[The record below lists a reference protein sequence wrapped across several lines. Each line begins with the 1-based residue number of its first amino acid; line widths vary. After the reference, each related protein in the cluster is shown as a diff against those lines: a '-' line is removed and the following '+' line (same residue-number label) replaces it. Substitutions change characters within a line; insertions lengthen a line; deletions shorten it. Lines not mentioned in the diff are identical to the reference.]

1 MVAEPGAS
9 EHQLGTTVDF
19 TDSSISYQCCN
30 YNFHKS
36 KAYKWLEQNAY
47 KYGFVLSYPKNAKKT
62 TGYIYEP
69 WHWRF
74 VGQELATKL
83 HNEEITFNES
93 LLEPLFKPYPK
104 KDLYNGLRISGNAML
119 SMYINPDGEE
129 YVLLEKNKE
138 QRMPISDLT
147 KLMVALVASDIY
159 NLNDSIVITQ
169 NSFDNNNLGN
179 YNVGDTFYFNDA
191 LKAYLFSA
199 DKEMA
204 IAIAEKIGIDNFIKK
219 MNEKAKALGLNDTY
233 FLNIINS
240 NSQDEDENSNYSTVF
255 DITKLFKY
263 LFENRSDLFAILE
276 NNEYSFNEIKT
287 GRKIH
292 LKTNANLVLN
302 KNFVAFVLDKKDKK
316 ILNNKM
322 NFVIITPAPINGIII
337 NVVFDSENY
346 FDDISRLL
354 NYIQNSF
361 VWQ

>member
-1 MVAEPGAS
+1 
-9 EHQLGTTVDF
+9 
-19 TDSSISYQCCN
+19 
-30 YNFHKS
+30 
-36 KAYKWLEQNAY
+36 
-47 KYGFVLSYPKNAKKT
+47 
-62 TGYIYEP
+62 
-69 WHWRF
+69 
-74 VGQELATKL
+74 
-83 HNEEITFNES
+83 
-93 LLEPLFKPYPK
+93 
-104 KDLYNGLRISGNAML
+104 
-119 SMYINPDGEE
+119 
-129 YVLLEKNKE
+129 
-138 QRMPISDLT
+138 
-147 KLMVALVASDIY
+147 
-159 NLNDSIVITQ
+159 
-169 NSFDNNNLGN
+169 
-179 YNVGDTFYFNDA
+179 
-191 LKAYLFSA
+191 
-199 DKEMA
+199 MA

-233 FLNIINS
+233 FLNIIDS

-255 DITKLFKY
+255 DIAKLFKY

-276 NNEYSFNEIKT
+276 NNEYSFSEIKT

-322 NFVIITPAPINGIII
+322 NFVIITPAPVNGIII